1 MSFVARPRYLAP
13 LVSLPLLLLT
23 WLAVPPAAAA
33 AEDLFFDDFE
43 AYAVGTLPSVWEIV
57 YSGKG
62 TTWQIVTDAEAASG
76 AKSLRL
82 WGQPGWS
89 AVVDRHFATDSPVI
103 GYRFSIRIEPGGVM
117 YAEHPAFFK
126 FRAENY
132 WGTYYAV
139 VYFWHLSTEIR
150 AEDGT
155 VLGTWIPGAWHQ
167 VRVLL
172 DRTTHTYRLWIDDQL
187 LGTDLPIHY
196 QHPEWIDALALT
208 SAHGGVPVYYDDV
221 AVFVPEPAEVA
232 GLLTETLDGLVAAE
246 VLNAGQGQALLT
258 KLEHVLTRLEG
269 GKTKPAANQV
279 GAFIHQVEDLVAE
292 GVLLVAEGD
301 HLIRLAELMLE
312 QM

>member
-1 MSFVARPRYLAP
+1 MSFTARCRHLAP
-13 LVSLPLLLLT
+13 VISLPILLFG
-23 WLAVPPAAAA
+23 WLAVSPAGAA
-33 AEDLFFDDFE
+33 AEDLFVDDFE
-43 AYAVGTLPSVWEIV
+43 SYTVGALPPVWEIV

-62 TTWQIVTDAEAASG
+62 TAWQIVTDAEAASG
-76 AKSLRL
+76 SQSLRL

-89 AVVDRHFATDSPVI
+89 AVVDRHFTTDSPVI
-103 GYRFSIRIEPGGVM
+103 GYRFAIRIKPGGVT

-139 VYFWHLSTEIR
+139 VYFWHLSGEIQ
-150 AEDGT
+150 AEDLT
-155 VLGTWIPGAWHQ
+155 ALGTWIPGTWHQ

-172 DRTTHTYRLWIDDQL
+172 DRTSHTYRLWIDGQL
-187 LGTDLPIHY
+187 LGTDLPIYY

-232 GLLTETLDGLVAAE
+232 GLLTDALDGLVASEA
-246 VLNAGQGQALLT
+246 LNAGQGQALRT
-258 KLEHVLTRLEG
+258 KLEHVLARIEE
-269 GKTKPAANQV
+269 GKTKPAANQLR
-279 GAFIHQVEDLVAE
+279 AFIHQVEDLVAE